1 MRPSVVFVILG
12 SRSRACHL
20 QLARLQGI
28 AKAPRYASQ
37 MANVGSLESQ
47 LRTNFALAR
56 AERDIANGVPLA
68 AADRMAV
75 RAFQQKRLAATHAD
89 LLASSEYGPAAHF
102 FLTELYSTDD
112 MTQRDADIERVIK
125 ILVRFLPD
133 KALSTLAVALEMD
146 ALSEHLDGK
155 MVAALRAVQNNNES
169 LKIDANRYQR
179 TYRNVGQPE
188 QRLRQIALTQSIGGA
203 LDQLARKPL
212 LRGLLRMMRT
222 PAVAGGVGSLHEFL
236 ERGYAA
242 FAHMDD
248 GQTFIKSIAKRER
261 DEHDRLMT

>member
-1 MRPSVVFVILG
+1 M
-12 SRSRACHL
+12 
-20 QLARLQGI
+20 
-28 AKAPRYASQ
+28 AKV
-37 MANVGSLESQ
+37 NSLESQ
-47 LRTNFALAR
+47 LRNNFARAR
-56 AERDIANGVPLA
+56 AERDAANGVPRT

-89 LLASSEYGPAAHF
+89 LLASAEYGPAAHF
-102 FLTELYSTDD
+102 FLTELYSTED

-133 KALSTLAVALEMD
+133 KALATLAAALEMD
-146 ALSEHLDGK
+146 ALSEYLDGE
-155 MVAALRAVQNNNES
+155 MVAALRGAQNDKEP
-169 LKIDANRYQR
+169 LKVDAGRYQR
-179 TYRNVGQPE
+179 AYRSVGQSE

-203 LDQLARKPL
+203 LEQLARKPL

-222 PAVAGGVGSLHEFL
+222 PAVAGGVGGLHEFL

-248 GQTFIKSIAKRER
+248 GQTFIKSIANRER

>member
-1 MRPSVVFVILG
+1 M
-12 SRSRACHL
+12 
-20 QLARLQGI
+20 RLQRV
-28 AKAPRYASQ
+28 AKAPRYALQ
-37 MANVGSLESQ
+37 MAKVGSLESE
-47 LRTNFALAR
+47 LRNNFAAAR
-56 AERDIANGVPLA
+56 AERDAANGLPLN

-75 RAFQQKRLAATHAD
+75 RGFQQARLAATHAD
-89 LLASSEYGPAAHF
+89 LLASSQYGPAAYF
-102 FLTELYSTDD
+102 FLTELYSTED

-133 KALSTLAVALEMD
+133 KALATLAAALEMD

-155 MVAALRAVQNNNES
+155 MVAALRSVQNNKEP
-169 LKIDANRYQR
+169 LKIDPSRYQQA
-179 TYRNVGQPE
+179 YRSVGQPE

-222 PAVAGGVGSLHEFL
+222 PAVAGGVGGLHEFL

-242 FAHMDD
+242 FAHMKD
-248 GQTFIKSIAKRER
+248 GQAFISSIANRELI
-261 DEHDRLMT
+261 EHERLMTNS

>member
-1 MRPSVVFVILG
+1 M
-12 SRSRACHL
+12 
-20 QLARLQGI
+20 
-28 AKAPRYASQ
+28 AK
-37 MANVGSLESQ
+37 VGLLESQ
-47 LRTNFALAR
+47 LRNNFADAR
-56 AERDIANGVPLA
+56 AVRDTANGKRLT

-102 FLTELYSTDD
+102 FLTELYSTED

-133 KALSTLAVALEMD
+133 KALATLAAALEMD
-146 ALSEHLDGK
+146 ALSENLDGK
-155 MVAALRAVQNNNES
+155 MVAALRSVQNNKEP
-169 LKIDANRYQR
+169 LKIDAARYQR
-179 TYRNVGQPE
+179 AYRTVGHPE

-222 PAVAGGVGSLHEFL
+222 PAAAGGVGGLHEFL

-242 FAHMDD
+242 FAHMSD
-248 GQTFIKSIAKRER
+248 GQVFIHSIAKRELA
-261 DEHDRLMT
+261 EHQRLMK